1 MRNAA
6 SAVTFVG
13 LAGRW
18 RPPQAAKNASMT
30 LTAIDLLTI
39 VVVYHR
45 ETGIAQGSTIQLGVI
60 RDAIEPGFG
69 RASFFPIG

>member
-1 MRNAA
+1 
-6 SAVTFVG
+6 
-13 LAGRW
+13 
-18 RPPQAAKNASMT
+18 MT